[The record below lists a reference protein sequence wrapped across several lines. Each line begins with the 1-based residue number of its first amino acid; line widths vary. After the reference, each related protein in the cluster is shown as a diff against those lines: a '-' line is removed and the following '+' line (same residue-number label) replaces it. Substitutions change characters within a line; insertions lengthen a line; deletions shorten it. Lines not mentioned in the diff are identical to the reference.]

1 MECRQPSWD
10 GARTSGAAVTASDG
24 GGEVAQVQVVRGIGG
39 GGPGTGNPGQVF
51 LPLNVRLA
59 YLLGLGLGNSV
70 LGAAAVAWEWVG
82 PRVQVERGTAGGKE
96 EWPWVARATS

>member
-1 MECRQPSWD
+1 MQ
-10 GARTSGAAVTASDG
+10 TAQLGRCKDQWGSSDSQRWRWG
-24 GGEVAQVQVVRGIGG
+24 GGTGPGGEGNWG